1 MPFQWK
7 YNSLNESTIESYFHC
22 IYGGLQKKI
31 KQRKYDFVVQ
41 CTMKL
46 YFRYHMGMKKKATKI
61 QFCCI
66 VYNEIVFSLQTWRAK
81 KISIF
86 YKVSLQIVILF
97 FSKKTLE
104 ILKLKFKF
112 PSCDIFF
119 YTPLTLSLYC

>member
-1 MPFQWK
+1 M
-7 YNSLNESTIESYFHC
+7 YNEIVFSLPHGDE
-22 IYGGLQKKI
+22 
-31 KQRKYDFVVQ
+31 
-41 CTMKL
+41 
-46 YFRYHMGMKKKATKI
+46 KKKATKI